1 MRASGMLT
9 LAARQMN
16 RRRDGINN
24 GYVLVPL
31 RLSDSRERGRAEA
44 LHLVS
49 AGASPLQLA
58 KKYKE
63 RKRRVWPP
71 RRKT

>member
-1 MRASGMLT
+1 MRTSEMPMLD
-9 LAARQMN
+9 ARQMN

-31 RLSDSRERGRAEA
+31 QLSDSGERGRAEA

-63 RKRRVWPP
+63 SERRVWPP